1 MGPACWRTPGGFWH
15 LQPEIVLACDTT
27 CGFSVIF
34 GRDLIPTPCRRWS
47 LQRVFA
53 AKRPSSRQSIV
64 SDSRYS
70 RLLLIS
76 EEQGFMLPL
85 FVLGPYV
92 CSLEVSWCC
101 LNLIIPVRSFAA
113 ACRWK
118 DRGATWQ
125 HLTLRGHYDRLFRF
139 GMLWTPQSC
148 QLWLGWSWE
157 LFTSYLE
164 RTWKGVNGSR
174 VWDFNDAWVF
184 RPWQSAWVDSTDW
197 QCSGS
202 SSDHA
207 GARLVGVFWG
217 WALSNKATATSY

>member
-53 AKRPSSRQSIV
+53 AKRPSSRQSLV

-125 HLTLRGHYDRLFRF
+125 HLTLRGHYDRLF
-139 GMLWTPQSC
+139 WHVVKTPKLSTMARVELGVVHFLPWKNLKGGQWKQS
-148 QLWLGWSWE
+148 L
-157 LFTSYLE
+157 
-164 RTWKGVNGSR
+164 
-174 VWDFNDAWVF
+174 
-184 RPWQSAWVDSTDW
+184 
-197 QCSGS
+197 
-202 SSDHA
+202 
-207 GARLVGVFWG
+207 RLQWRMGF
-217 WALSNKATATSY
+217 